1 MSELTADEKFLLETL
16 KKNRKKMGYKELNE
30 ICSEKFEGVRL
41 ILKKL
46 KGMGYVSY
54 DGVIPMFHSVIELV
68 KTDFW
73 ELASFLQLF
82 NKNSRQLSV

>member
-1 MSELTADEKFLLETL
+1 MTDITDDEKYLLQTL
-16 KKNRKKMGYKELNE
+16 KKNGGKMGYKELNN

-54 DGVIPMFHSVIELV
+54 PGVIPMFDSEITLV
-68 KTDFW
+68 K
-73 ELASFLQLF
+73 ES
-82 NKNSRQLSV
+82 